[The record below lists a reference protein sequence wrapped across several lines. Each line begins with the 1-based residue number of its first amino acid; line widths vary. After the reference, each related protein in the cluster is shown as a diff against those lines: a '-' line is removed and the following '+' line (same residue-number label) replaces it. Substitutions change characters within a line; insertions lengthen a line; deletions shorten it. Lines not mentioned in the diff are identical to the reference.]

1 MFHSSSVWLVA
12 STGFCWP
19 TQSTTCHFLRHFV
32 CRFKCSFS
40 PTLSTVSMMTCDLK
54 VIQSQPLYSSRWELR
69 VCRSEQKK
77 LICCFPNAFLKTPQ
91 FISGT
96 HDWRALKVC
105 DAWIL
110 LCSAASPRVLE
121 VWRRGKYSGGRIWA
135 EQTVGGWFWFSPG
148 EFMESVR
155 M

>member
-1 MFHSSSVWLVA
+1 MFHSSSVRLVA

-19 TQSTTCHFLRHFV
+19 TQSATCHFRRRFV
-32 CRFKCSFS
+32 CRFKWSFS
-40 PTLSTVSMMTCDLK
+40 PTLSTVSMMTCDLQ
-54 VIQSQPLYSSRWELR
+54 VIQSQLLYSSRWELR

-91 FISGT
+91 FISGA

-121 VWRRGKYSGGRIWA
+121 VRRRGKYSGGRIWA
-135 EQTVGGWFWFSPG
+135 ERTVGGRFWFGPG
-148 EFMESVR
+148 EFLESVR